1 VLGGKIAP
9 SIKEKSL
16 FMIRT
21 SRAHLHVEAYSHQG
35 MTGKNNE
42 DRYAVAS
49 YRVSK
54 KDATPILFA
63 VLADGIGGH
72 KGGEVAAE
80 LAVNHIMQS
89 IAKSDGKFSQHYI
102 EEAVSEASSAI
113 AAHSSTNET
122 LKGMGA
128 TCAITW
134 IIDNKLYTAYVGD
147 SRIYLLRG
155 GRIQQLTVD
164 HSWVQ
169 EAIDKGVLTPELAR
183 DHPNVHVIRRY
194 LGSAVPPEPDFRMT
208 LFDGEGDSNA
218 ENNQGTALQPNDVLL
233 LCSDGLTDL
242 VWNDEILE
250 VVRSKSD
257 LKEASR
263 ALVDLANDRGG
274 HDNITVVLIGAP
286 QDFKPVATPKKK
298 SDRNWLPWMI
308 GGIVGFFLLLIVG
321 SILAF
326 NLVRMD
332 VTETATPADSATPY
346 ILLTD
351 TPLPEPTATTL
362 PTVTVSPDVAPPAEP
377 TVTLT
382 PWPTNTISP

>member
-1 VLGGKIAP
+1 
-9 SIKEKSL
+9 
-16 FMIRT
+16 MIRT
-21 SRAHLHVEAYSHQG
+21 SRAHLNVEAYSHQG

-49 YRVSK
+49 FHAGE
-54 KDATPILFA
+54 KDRTPILFA

-89 IAKSDGKFSQHYI
+89 VAKGDGKFSRHVI
-102 EEAVSEASSAI
+102 EQAVNEASSAI
-113 AAHSSTNET
+113 AAHSAANEN

-128 TCAITW
+128 TCAIVW
-134 IIDNKLYTAYVGD
+134 VIDNKLHTAYVGD
-147 SRIYLLRG
+147 SRIYLMRG

-169 EAIDKGVLTPELAR
+169 EAIEKGILTPELAR

-194 LGSAVPPEPDFRMT
+194 LGSTVPPEPDIRLY
-208 LFDGEGDSNA
+208 LFDGDGAHHA
-218 ENNQGTALQPNDVLL
+218 ENNQGTEIQPNDVVL
-233 LCSDGLTDL
+233 LCTDGLTDL

-250 VVRSKSD
+250 VVRTKSN

-263 ALVDLANDRGG
+263 ALVNLANERGG

-286 QDFKPVATPKKK
+286 SDFRSRTTPRKK
-298 SDRNWLPWMI
+298 NWGWLPWAI
-308 GGIVGFFLLLIVG
+308 GTFVGLLFVVVVA
-321 SILAF
+321 SILTF
-326 NLVRMD
+326 NLLRR
-332 VTETATPADSATPY
+332 TSTFTATPAVPPAALVTETPS
-346 ILLTD
+346 TQPASSNPP
-351 TPLPEPTATTL
+351 TGTAAPEVIPPTA
-362 PTVTVSPDVAPPAEP
+362 
-377 TVTLT
+377 TLT